1 MTHSYKVFEQIAD
14 QIVEEIQGFPD
25 QLIVKHGVKEVYDV
39 ITN

>member
-1 MTHSYKVFEQIAD
+1 MTHKFKTFEQIVG
-14 QIVEEIQGFPD
+14 QIAEEIQGLPD